1 MIIKI
6 HALAE
11 HTQWRVKY
19 IKISNKYFIFKDLIL
34 EAHKLRLFY
43 SKNHCNVI
51 FNEITVVLKFTVLL
65 RPIVARAIFKDTESF
80 FSVCGLTILQ
90 KLTGQLGFYIIKI
103 FSPFIT

>member
-1 MIIKI
+1 MYLFMIIKI

-11 HTQWRVKY
+11 YTQWRVKY

-65 RPIVARAIFKDTESF
+65 RPIVAIGPYLRT
-80 FSVCGLTILQ
+80 Q
-90 KLTGQLGFYIIKI
+90 KI
-103 FSPFIT
+103 FSLFVV